1 LPTSP
6 PPQSGG
12 RWLVVAGT
20 VATLAIAAVV
30 AILVLGSDDDDG
42 SVATG
47 PNGSAD
53 VGSPTSGDLAT
64 APAPVIVVTVPAVTI
79 PLPSVGLSPT
89 VPPVAQASGE
99 LPPGQPPSELGNEAA
114 LDTLAEA
121 CYAGDMSECDNLFLQ
136 SAFGSDYQTYG
147 DTCAGRQPAG
157 TGQLCSAVFASAASA
172 TTNG

>member
-20 VATLAIAAVV
+20 VAALAIAAVV

-42 SVATG
+42 PVATG
-47 PNGSAD
+47 PTGSAD
-53 VGSPTSGDLAT
+53 VGSTTSGDLAT
-64 APAPVIVVTVPAVTI
+64 ASAPAIVVTVPAVTI

-89 VPPVAQASGE
+89 VPVAQASGE

-157 TGQLCSAVFASAASA
+157 TGQLCSAVFASAVSA